1 MVDAPSDGKGGTRL
15 RTPDE
20 IAQIE
25 RLAARAVGLDATRGD
40 TIEVTSAPFAVSADP
55 TAAPVADP
63 VAPPVAAPLWYENPV
78 VWVVGGVG
86 LLALIGA
93 AVFLAMRSRASK
105 KKATLVALEKPP
117 LTPAFTELGEAMG
130 PEQVFD
136 RRQRIAEL
144 RQRAIELGNED
155 LHRLGVVFHRW
166 FDQDV
171 EEHAEPAPAKKEAA

>member
-1 MVDAPSDGKGGTRL
+1 
-15 RTPDE
+15 
-20 IAQIE
+20 
-25 RLAARAVGLDATRGD
+25 ARAVGLDATRGD
-40 TIEVTSAPFAVSADP
+40 TIEVTSAPFAPTTDPSAPPVADP
-55 TAAPVADP
+55 TAT
-63 VAPPVAAPLWYENPV
+63 PVAAPLWYENPV
-78 VWVVGGVG
+78 VWGVGGVG

-93 AVFLAMRSRASK
+93 VAFLMMRSRASK
-105 KKATLVALEKPP
+105 KKATALALEKPP

-136 RRQRIAEL
+136 RRQRIADL

-171 EEHAEPAPAKKEAA
+171 EEHPEAAPAKKEAA